1 VVVGTALLDEGE
13 RAGDEGGHQRDPHA
27 REKAPEPAH
36 LGSLLAHLLLLTCA
50 TGGEELA
57 FQGIELPVA
66 GVVGPLDGGGQ
77 PGSAVQLGRVTAQH
91 LPVLGCVGDVAVD
104 A

>member
-1 VVVGTALLDEGE
+1 MVVGLALLDEGK
-13 RAGDEGGHQRDPHA
+13 RAGDEGGDQRDPDA
-27 REKAPEPAH
+27 GEQASEPAH
-36 LGSLLAHLLLLTCA
+36 LGSLLARLLLLTCA

-57 FQGIELPVA
+57 FQGIQLPVA
-66 GVVGPLDGGGQ
+66 VAVGPFEGGRQ
-77 PGSAVQLGRVTAQH
+77 PGSAIQLGGVTAQH